1 MKLTRFVALA
11 AAVLGVFAVASPAS
25 ADPAVP
31 AGFAPSS
38 TSWISPERGLVLGF
52 TDCGTPGWCPSLL
65 ATADG
70 GKHWRQLPAPP
81 MSLPDNHNQ
90 VRLTA
95 FSQQLLYVTDGTK
108 IVVTRDGGRHWL
120 PVRQAGDTGQRR
132 YVSKIAEAGGRVFAV
147 VRTYGDT
154 EKTAIYSGTAGA
166 PLLKPL
172 PGFEVT
178 GGLTDGDVTT
188 DGGVQIALDAD
199 FSVEKYWTSADGAA
213 FTPATRPCPVGTTA
227 VLGGVRDGQ
236 VVVLCNS
243 GGGQPQPGSSERSIW
258 RAPKLGGTFSGTAQA
273 PVTGITQG
281 FSAATADDATVSA
294 VGGGVGFLHHT
305 TDGGRT
311 WSTVRLSERGFEL
324 ADLDFPA
331 AGTGVVVDGLPDSDG
346 GSAVYRTTDGGGHWA
361 ELAFS

>member
-1 MKLTRFVALA
+1 MKPIRFAALA

-38 TSWISPERGLVLGF
+38 TSWTSPERGLVLGF
-52 TDCGTPGWCPSLL
+52 TDCGKPGWCPSLL
-65 ATADG
+65 STTDG

-132 YVSKIAEAGGRVFAV
+132 YVSKIAEARGRVFAV
-147 VRTYGDT
+147 IRTYGDT
-154 EKTAIYSGTAGA
+154 EKTAVYSGMAGA
-166 PLLKPL
+166 PLLTPL

-178 GGLTDGDVTT
+178 GALTDGDVTT
-188 DGGVQIALDAD
+188 DGGVQISLDAD

-213 FTPATRPCPVGTTA
+213 FAPATRPCPAGTTA

-236 VVVLCNS
+236 VVVLCTS

-258 RAPKLGGTFSGTAQA
+258 RAPKLGGPFSSTAQA

-311 WSTVRLSERGFEL
+311 WSTVRLSERGFAL
-324 ADLDFPA
+324 ADLDFPG
-331 AGTGVVVDGLPDSDG
+331 AGTGVVVDGLPDSGG

>member
-1 MKLTRFVALA
+1 MKLTRFAALA

-38 TSWISPERGLVLGF
+38 TSWTSPDRGLVLGF

-65 ATADG
+65 ATTDG

-95 FSQQLLYVTDGTK
+95 FSQQLMYVTDGTK
-108 IVVTRDGGRHWL
+108 IVVTRDGGRRWL
-120 PVRQAGDTGQRR
+120 PVLQAGDTGQRQ
-132 YVSKIAEAGGRVFAV
+132 YVSKIAETGGRVYV
-147 VRTYGDT
+147 VITTYGDT
-154 EKTAIYSGTAGA
+154 EKTAVYSGIAGA

-188 DGGVQIALDAD
+188 DGGVQISLDAD

-213 FTPATRPCPVGTTA
+213 LTPATRPCPVGTTA

-258 RAPKLGGTFSGTAQA
+258 RAPKLGGTFTATAQA

-281 FSAATADDATVSA
+281 FSAATADTATESA
-294 VGGGVGFLHHT
+294 GGVGFLHHT
-305 TDGGRT
+305 TDGGQT

-324 ADLDFPA
+324 ADLDFPG